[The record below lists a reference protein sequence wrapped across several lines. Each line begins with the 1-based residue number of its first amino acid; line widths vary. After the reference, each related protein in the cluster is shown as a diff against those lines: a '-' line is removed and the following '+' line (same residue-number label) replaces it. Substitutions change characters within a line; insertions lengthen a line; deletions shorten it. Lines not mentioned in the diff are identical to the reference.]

1 MKIFKTL
8 LQTIDAILR
17 TIYKFIDKHLITPVT
32 KFILLITDK
41 LGKRTDRLEKILVRK
56 NSLIVISLLIAIS
69 IFLYV
74 DNESALIVNDSAE
87 VLYDQKVEVKYNTNA
102 YVIEGIPD
110 TVDVTLIGRRDVLY
124 LAKQLSTGSVNANLS
139 NLKVGTH
146 TIKLNYNNPIT
157 SIDYK
162 LDPSTIN
169 ITIYPK
175 ISETRT
181 ASIDVINKNK
191 LNSKLSIGDVDLSQR
206 EVVVKGAEHTLTQ
219 VANVKALVDASK
231 IVDPS
236 IGVVTLDDIKLV
248 AYDSEG
254 AIVKGVEMEPA
265 KLSATIKIESPKKE
279 VPIRVVPIGS
289 VEFGKAI
296 DNITTDVNKVTIY
309 GDREILDK
317 LDYLETPLDVTGLAT
332 DKEYNVILSK
342 PAGVKEL
349 SITNINAKITLAPE
363 VSKEVSDVTIATTNL
378 DSNYKAVAIGE
389 NSSKTTVV
397 VKGTKN
403 VIDAINESNITAE
416 VDLTGYNEGDYEV
429 TVVVKGEDNKATYT
443 PKTTKIKVRI
453 SKK

>member
-1 MKIFKTL
+1 MKIIKT
-8 LQTIDAILR
+8 IIRSISAFFR
-17 TIYKFIDKHLITPVT
+17 GIYKFFDKHLITPIT
-32 KFILLITDK
+32 KFILLISDK
-41 LGKRTDRLEKILVRK
+41 LGKRTDRLEKFLVRK
-56 NSLIVISLLIAIS
+56 NTLIVLSLLIAIA

-74 DNESALIVNDSAE
+74 DNESTLIVNESAE

-124 LAKQLSTGSVNANLS
+124 LAKQLSTGSVSANLS

-181 ASIDVINKNK
+181 ATVDVINKNK
-191 LNSKLSIGDVDLSQR
+191 LDSKLSIGDVELSQS
-206 EVVVKGAEHTLTQ
+206 EAVVKGAEHTLSK
-219 VANVKALVDASK
+219 VASVKALVDASK
-231 IVDPS
+231 IVDPD
-236 IGVVTLDDIKLV
+236 IGVTTLDDIKLV
-248 AYDSEG
+248 AYDSDG
-254 AIVKGVEMEPA
+254 QIVKDVEMEPE

-279 VPIRVVPIGS
+279 VPIKIIPTGN

-296 DNITTDVNKVTIY
+296 ESITTDINKVTVY
-309 GDREILDK
+309 GDRSVIDK
-317 LDYLETPLDVTGLAT
+317 LEYLETQLDVSGLAT

-342 PAGVKEL
+342 PAGIKEL
-349 SITNINAKITLAPE
+349 SLTNIKAKITLAPE
-363 VSKEVSDVTIATTNL
+363 VSKELSDVTIATTNL
-378 DSNYKAVAIGE
+378 DTNYKAVALGE

-403 VIDAINESNITAE
+403 VIDAIDENTVTAE
-416 VDLTGYNEGDYEV
+416 VDLSGYSEGDYEV
-429 TVVVKGEDNKATYT
+429 SVTVKGEDNKATYT